1 MRSKATTRSAKV
13 LLGAFVV
20 VATTSMVAG
29 PAWAR
34 PRRVAT
40 TTTTT
45 TTLLTTTTAAGTMP
59 VPTPPAPA
67 SPDNCVK
74 GIWPAVVQGR
84 PLAFQAGDG
93 VYLWNDPDGG
103 WALRATHI
111 GPSDGAVIS
120 GTLTTGGKFVDVRR
134 VQYEGDDIVAV
145 GANKHTILFRFVNY
159 GWLDGLDFA
168 TRCSAAISASIYI
181 GGTLASTSAVH
192 LGGSA
197 SSPATNPFRVERTRQ
212 SVAGSLETVPITAVP
227 AISPTTVTS

>member
-1 MRSKATTRSAKV
+1 V
-13 LLGAFVV
+13 LLGALVA

-34 PRRVAT
+34 VRRPTAT
-40 TTTTT
+40 TTTTST
-45 TTLLTTTTAAGTMP
+45 TTTFLTTTTAPTTMP
-59 VPTPPAPA
+59 VPAAPAPA
-67 SPDNCVK
+67 PPDTCVK
-74 GIWPAVVQGR
+74 GAWPTVVQGR

-103 WALRATHI
+103 WALRATHT

-145 GANKHTILFRFVNY
+145 GASKHTILFRFVNY

-168 TRCSAAISASIYI
+168 TRCSSAISATIYI
-181 GGTLASTSAVH
+181 GGGLASTTAVH

-212 SVAGSLETVPITAVP
+212 SVAAGLETVPLATTAPP
-227 AISPTTVTS
+227 ATSPTSVS